1 MQLQAKKNK
10 IQEMKDNHTDIIAK
24 LKKKEKEFK
33 DIEDK
38 INKMNVLSIK
48 YKNCE
53 IIVRKNELI
62 NELTEAIVNPTD
74 ERYTDNINISK
85 KIANKEG
92 DVSLSL

>member
-10 IQEMKDNHTDIIAK
+10 IQEMKDNHTDVIAK

-33 DIEDK
+33 DIEDE

-74 ERYTDNINISK
+74 ESYTDNINISK

>member
-1 MQLQAKKNK
+1 
-10 IQEMKDNHTDIIAK
+10 MKDNHTDIIAK

>member
-1 MQLQAKKNK
+1 M
-10 IQEMKDNHTDIIAK
+10 EDNHTDIRTK
-24 LKKKEKEFK
+24 LDKKYKEFK
-33 DIEDK
+33 DLEDE

-53 IIVRKNELI
+53 IIVRQNEII
-62 NELTEAIVNPTD
+62 NELTEVIVNPTD

-92 DVSLSL
+92 DVSLSLLKSNII

>member
-1 MQLQAKKNK
+1 MQLQAKKNN
-10 IQEMKDNHTDIIAK
+10 IQEIEDNHADVIAK

-53 IIVRKNELI
+53 VIVRKNELI

-74 ERYTDNINISK
+74 ERYTDNIGISK
-85 KIANKEG
+85 KVNI
-92 DVSLSL
+92 V

>member
-1 MQLQAKKNK
+1 MQ
-10 IQEMKDNHTDIIAK
+10 DNHTDVIAN

-33 DIEDK
+33 YLEDE

-74 ERYTDNINISK
+74 ERYTDNIGISK
-85 KIANKEG
+85 KVANNEG
-92 DVSLSL
+92 DVSLSLFKSNII